1 MIDFSLFFFFFFLV
15 DRVSIVI
22 AFELARSSNLFAHC
36 PRTYKKILRDF
47 TSETGNFQYLFLI
60 ERLLYIIYIY
70 ISVHRWKNNSFFFF
84 VEPFVFGIPRNH
96 APSLYRFEHNFRP
109 RLKAFFLFFLMY
121 IRGKHVYGHG
131 GVTANGSRK
140 ILRPL
145 YFLDLLTLL
154 RIVDT
159 PLHRIFQSCLSI
171 FS

>member
-1 MIDFSLFFFFFFLV
+1 M
-15 DRVSIVI
+15 
-22 AFELARSSNLFAHC
+22 
-36 PRTYKKILRDF
+36 
-47 TSETGNFQYLFLI
+47 
-60 ERLLYIIYIY
+60 
-70 ISVHRWKNNSFFFF
+70 HRWKNNSSFFF

-96 APSLYRFEHNFRP
+96 ALSLSRFEHNFRP
-109 RLKAFFLFFLMY
+109 RLKAFFLFFLIY

-159 PLHRIFQSCLSI
+159 PLHRIFQSCVAYRYFHNI
-171 FS
+171 FETYICIDTHTHTHTHMTRIFRGVRLKIWNDILPSFVLMDVENDKTYWNNIRVSSQADYRPI